1 MAVMDDTGSMR
12 RLAQALQSLR
22 GADVIEVRGDWARDD
37 AARAVVL
44 DFVQIFELDV
54 VITDLE
60 DGFRI
65 ELRNRPK
72 RTIRLDL

>member
-22 GADVIEVRGDWARDD
+22 GADVIEVRGEWARED

-54 VITDLE
+54 AITDLE